1 MLDLS
6 PGKILVLAVVALIIL
21 GPEKLPGALRSMG
34 KFWGEFQSF
43 RSTMESQVR
52 DAVGQLP
59 GGLSSTLGSGLTAGI
74 SSALQNPL
82 TRVLDG
88 VAGLGNTT
96 TAPTARPPARPTP
109 NRSVAA
115 AHPPA
120 SPGRSRPPRAQS
132 TGSTGR
138 RPRAAASAEIVN
150 RTRRRPGPLV
160 PGLGEELG
168 AGDPLLN

>member
-1 MLDLS
+1 MFDLS
-6 PGKILVLAVVALIIL
+6 PGKILILAVVALIIL
-21 GPEKLPGALRSMG
+21 GPEKLPGALRSVG

-88 VAGLGNTT
+88 VAGLGDTT
-96 TAPTARPPARPTP
+96 TAPTARPAARPTI

-115 AHPPA
+115 PRSPAAPGRPPA
-120 SPGRSRPPRAQS
+120 LRVQS
-132 TGSTGR
+132 SGPTGR
-138 RPRAAASAEIVN
+138 RPRPGGSAEIVN